1 VHINNDIRIMVLC
14 NNEMA
19 IPALQQLFMSGSLS
33 VVIIPEKNKALLA
46 ELKPLLTGTNVS
58 IVGVNKKSLESV
70 IKRTAAEKNI
80 TAAWLMTFAY
90 IIPKSLLN
98 LLPGGFIN
106 FHYGLLPQYRG
117 ANPVLAQM
125 LNGETHNGITV
136 HIVDENIDTGPVVMQ
151 QKIAIGERDTFGIQL
166 HKLGMLGASMA
177 MNLLQVCRLSL
188 VPPSVPQDESKAKY
202 YPKPVAADL
211 MINWNNMSSQQVIR
225 LINTCNPWNKGAG
238 AIINNM
244 IICLTDA
251 ELINETYTG
260 NVVPG
265 SIIALD
271 EEAGLKIYCFDN
283 KVIKINVICTPQGFF
298 AGKRLAD
305 YGIKINDRF
314 LSPN

>member
-1 VHINNDIRIMVLC
+1 MVLC

-19 IPALQQLFMSGSLS
+19 IPAMQQLYMSGSMKA
-33 VVIIPEKNKALLA
+33 VMVPEKNTDLFSM
-46 ELKPLLTGTNVS
+46 LKQMLTGTDISLVS
-58 IVGVNKKSLESV
+58 VNKKNLESATRKTV
-70 IKRTAAEKNI
+70 VEKNI
-80 TAAWLMTFAY
+80 TTAWLMTFTY

-136 HIVDENIDTGPVVMQ
+136 HLVDENIDTGPVVMQ
-151 QKIAIGERDTFGIQL
+151 QKIAIEERDTFGIQL

-177 MNLLQVCRLSL
+177 MNLLQLCRLNP
-188 VPPSVPQDESKAKY
+188 VPPSIPQDQSKAKY
-202 YPKPVAADL
+202 YARPVAADL
-211 MINWNNMSSQQVIR
+211 MINWNTMSSQQVIR
-225 LINTCNPWNKGAG
+225 LISACNPWNKGAG
-238 AIINNM
+238 AIING
-244 IICLTDA
+244 IGICLTDA
-251 ELINETYTG
+251 ELMDEIYTG
-260 NVVPG
+260 NALPG

-283 KVIKINVICTPQGFF
+283 KVIKINIICTPQGFF

-305 YGIKINDRF
+305 FGIRTNDRF
-314 LSPN
+314 LSQIERKL